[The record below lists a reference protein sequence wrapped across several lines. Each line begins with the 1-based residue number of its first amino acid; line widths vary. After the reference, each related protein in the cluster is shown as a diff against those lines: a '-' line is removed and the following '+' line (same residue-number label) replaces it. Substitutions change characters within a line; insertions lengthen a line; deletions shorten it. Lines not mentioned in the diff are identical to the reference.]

1 MLEELFVDKCELSVS
16 LSVPVQELP
25 ESIGELKQL
34 RVLNVGNNLLTALPA
49 SLGSLGTL
57 EELVM
62 NSNQLECLPSFIG
75 RLSHLRVLIANSN
88 RIAEVAEELAGAHCH
103 LFSSCRF
110 EGIEPSASVQ
120 QLHSK

>member
-1 MLEELFVDKCELSVS
+1 M
-16 LSVPVQELP
+16 
-25 ESIGELKQL
+25 
-34 RVLNVGNNLLTALPA
+34 LNVGNNLLTTLPA

-103 LFSSCRF
+103 TFSSRRF

>member
-1 MLEELFVDKCELSVS
+1 M
-16 LSVPVQELP
+16 
-25 ESIGELKQL
+25 
-34 RVLNVGNNLLTALPA
+34 LNVGNNLLTALPA

-88 RIAEVAEELAGAHCH
+88 RIAEVAEELAGVHCY
-103 LFSSCRF
+103 LFSSHRF
-110 EGIEPSASVQ
+110 EGIEPSAPIQ